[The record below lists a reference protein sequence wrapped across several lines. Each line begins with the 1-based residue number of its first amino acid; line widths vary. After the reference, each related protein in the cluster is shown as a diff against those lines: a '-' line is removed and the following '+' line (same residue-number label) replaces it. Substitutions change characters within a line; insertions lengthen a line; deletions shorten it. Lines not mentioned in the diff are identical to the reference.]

1 MRQEIN
7 ISQEDGASK
16 ELHYIRASQDVEIK
30 ADTSRKVSPVGNF
43 NGKTEWMVE
52 RLTLGTKDGGFY
64 GAAASLITDQEPFV
78 HVANVSSK
86 TRYI

>member
-1 MRQEIN
+1 M
-7 ISQEDGASK
+7 
-16 ELHYIRASQDVEIK
+16 
-30 ADTSRKVSPVGNF
+30 SRKVSLVGNF

-64 GAAASLITDQEPFV
+64 GTAASLIKAQEPFV

-86 TRYI
+86 TRYIRRGDVIGIL